1 MSAPT
6 QIRPP
11 APKTA
16 PRSLDYMDGLRG
28 LLMTLV
34 LLLHIFYVTAAS
46 KGQLPWYNWTA
57 LWFQPGVYTV
67 GLFVVISGYC
77 LMLPVA
83 LSNSGAL
90 KGGIRGYLKRRFTRI
105 IPPYYAAAALSALH
119 VIRFPQQYAHYGIA
133 TNAAQPAVLWS
144 HALLFYNF
152 RQAWRFQINPP
163 YWSLAPEWQIYILFP
178 ILLVPIWRK
187 FGVGGLLAAGL
198 TITGGLML
206 TANGALQMHPWFL
219 FLFVSGMAGAVI
231 ANSNDSLHSRLRERV
246 PWACVSYILF
256 GAFVLEWF
264 ALAFLRPVLLSL
276 LPPAWQQYCIN
287 ETTLGLAILAAILHW
302 DKIRRTQPPNR
313 WPAVFRLLNHRWVTA
328 LGRFS
333 YSHYLVH
340 FPILIA
346 IASVIRP
353 LRLPQWK
360 ALTLAYLVSVPVSL
374 CGGYLFYLAVERR
387 FLPSYRKPAGV
398 SRPAAHISAMS
409 GCKIGRTPWS
419 PASLSSAG
427 ASHPTNGE

>member
-1 MSAPT
+1 MSAPA
-6 QIRPP
+6 QIRPTGS
-11 APKTA
+11 KTA
-16 PRSLDYMDGLRG
+16 ARSLDYMDGLRG
-28 LLMTLV
+28 LLMTMV

-46 KGQLPWYNWTA
+46 KGQLPWYNWTS

-83 LSNSGAL
+83 ISDSGAL
-90 KGGIRGYLKRRFTRI
+90 KGGIRGYLRRRFTRI
-105 IPPYYAAAALSALH
+105 IPPYYAAALLSAAH
-119 VIRFPQQYAHYGIA
+119 VIRFPQDYTPYGIS
-133 TNAAQPAVLWS
+133 TNAAQSGVLWS

-187 FGVGGLLAAGL
+187 FGVAGLLAAGL
-198 TITGGLML
+198 TVTGGLML
-206 TANGALQMHPWFL
+206 AGTGALQMHPWFL
-219 FLFVSGMAGAVI
+219 FLFVCGMAGAVI
-231 ANSNDSLHSRLRERV
+231 ANSQNAFYAGLRDRV
-246 PWACVSYILF
+246 PWAYVSCILF
-256 GAFVLEWF
+256 GAFTLEWV

-276 LPPAWQQYCIN
+276 LPPTWQQYCIN

-302 DKIRRTQPPNR
+302 DKIRKTEPAHR

-353 LRLPQWK
+353 LRLPEWE

-387 FLPSYRKPAGV
+387 FLPTYVRQA
-398 SRPAAHISAMS
+398 SRPVV
-409 GCKIGRTPWS
+409 
-419 PASLSSAG
+419 AG
-427 ASHPTNGE
+427 